1 MHGSPPASPSCPYGV
16 GVRLSRGYPGQP
28 GHLLNC
34 AEVAFAAKYLRVV
47 RRFDPDANFQPLRS
61 NGLGGDSGQQPEN
74 GPDFPANSTKT
85 VIRNSVKNDPIET
98 EFFSLISA

>member
-1 MHGSPPASPSCPYGV
+1 MGYCP
-16 GVRLSRGYPGQP
+16 GYPGLSGSKRRTTASTLRQMQP
-28 GHLLNC
+28 
-34 AEVAFAAKYLRVV
+34 
-47 RRFDPDANFQPLRS
+47 RRNLINGPVDPDTKGTVWDSHANFQPLRS